1 MLPMLRSRS
10 LTPTLFEPSL
20 EPWSELRR
28 EFDRLF
34 DSVLSGM
41 GSNDV
46 GGTPWVP
53 AMDVEDHDD
62 RLRLSFELPGVK
74 PEDLEVTVEG
84 GVLTVTG
91 EKKAEAES
99 NGRLGVRSWER
110 RYGRFRRSMALPS
123 YVDADHI
130 AANYEHGVLTIDLPR
145 TAESR
150 RRKIEIGRGSAPK
163 QLESSDSG
171 ARRAA

>member
-1 MLPMLRSRS
+1 MLPILRSRS
-10 LTPTLFEPSL
+10 LTPTLFEPML

-34 DSVLSGM
+34 DSLWWGL
-41 GSNDV
+41 GSNEV
-46 GGTPWVP
+46 GTPWMP

-74 PEDLEVTVEG
+74 PEDLEVSVEG

-91 EKKAEAES
+91 EKKTETES
-99 NGRLGVRSWER
+99 NGRRGARSWER
-110 RYGRFRRSMALPS
+110 RFGRFQRSMTLPS
-123 YVDADHI
+123 YVDADRI
-130 AANYEHGVLTIDLPR
+130 SANYEHGVLTIDLPR

-150 RRKIEIGRGSAPK
+150 RRRIEIGHGNGQK
-163 QLESSDSG
+163 QLESAESG